1 MIRSKIKTKGPN
13 AGGDM
18 FYESTRNGTLAILKR
33 RLNNIFRGRR
43 VEGMASTEADC
54 RGPPA

>member
-1 MIRSKIKTKGPN
+1 
-13 AGGDM
+13 M

-43 VEGMASTEADC
+43 VEGMASTEAAW